1 MILKR
6 LFLLAILFCLTS
18 CATIF
23 NKKQYKLKIY
33 STTANVRAK
42 VYDSVY
48 SLPADVSVK
57 RSKDDLKVTMI
68 TDSLSRELIVRPR
81 LSPQFCWGNM
91 GFLSLMPVGYL
102 TDLTNSKRFY
112 YGKELL
118 LNVHDTI
125 STIGKKRGG
134 LKAYFKRRYP
144 TPKRQFNLVLSV
156 PYANLFYMQPHNE
169 RAKTN
174 GGFLGTS
181 LGAEYY
187 YKDNKYV
194 KFTTAVSIDFL
205 APVPVPISYDGTNEF
220 ITAYNFTLTDNY
232 RLNRFTLGYGL
243 NYGIY
248 KWRLDNTDFIF
259 PSMIDVP
266 RTKINHGIGIAT
278 NAYYQFSRSF
288 FVGVIYNP
296 TFITTY
302 PKTEF
307 NYQHVI
313 SLDFLWKIKL

>member
-1 MILKR
+1 M
-6 LFLLAILFCLTS
+6 AILFCLTS

-23 NKKQYKLKIY
+23 NRKEYKLKIS
-33 STTANVRAK
+33 STTVNVRAK

-48 SLPADVSVK
+48 RLPADVSVK

-68 TDSLSRELIVRPR
+68 TDSLSRELMVRPR

-91 GFLSLMPVGYL
+91 GFLSLMPLGYL

-134 LKAYFKRRYP
+134 LKSYFNRRYP
-144 TPKRQFNLVLSV
+144 TGKGQFNLVLSV

-169 RAKTN
+169 RAKTL
-174 GGFLGTS
+174 GGFLGAS

-187 YKDNKYV
+187 YKENKYA
-194 KFTTAVSIDFL
+194 KFTAAASINFI
-205 APVPVPISYDGTNEF
+205 APVPAPASYDGPTEF
-220 ITAYNFTLTDNY
+220 ASAYNFTLTDNY
-232 RLNRFTLGYGL
+232 KLSRFTVGYGL

-259 PSMIDVP
+259 PSRIDVP

-278 NAYYQFSRSF
+278 NAYFQVSKTF
-288 FVGVIYNP
+288 FIGVLYNP
-296 TFITTY
+296 TFVKTY
-302 PKTEF
+302 PATEF
-307 NYQHVI
+307 TYQHVI
-313 SLDFLWKIKL
+313 SLDLQWKIKLK